1 MNEIEYSNSSS
12 FGLKSQCFSDL
23 YIGYS
28 KLETFTLTRT
38 FFVSKLYLTPT
49 FYVIFL
55 QLDIFSQNKLRIS
68 SLKLQSREAT

>member
-1 MNEIEYSNSSS
+1 MKLNIPIPLS

-28 KLETFTLTRT
+28 KLETFTLART

-55 QLDIFSQNKLRIS
+55 QLDRHLFSK
-68 SLKLQSREAT
+68 